1 MTRTTS
7 GTPRAS
13 IIVRSFNEE
22 RHIGRLLELLATQT
36 VADHEVIVV
45 DSGSFDRTRDI
56 AREHGARLLEIESL
70 DFTFGYSLNAGI
82 RAARAPIAGIVSA
95 HTEPLD
101 ERWLENLIA
110 PFEDDKVAM
119 TYGRQV
125 GAPVSKFGERLDF
138 IRTFGSERLNIR
150 AEAPFANNANSA
162 IRVSLWE
169 QEPFD
174 ERLPGLEDI
183 AWAKHWM
190 ENGWNVVYEP
200 AAAIRHI
207 HEETWPQVYRR
218 YYREAVAARQI
229 GIKGSKDIIPE
240 VAREVSYLFGDLA
253 TAAKEKVLSRY
264 LREVLMFRLQKTRG
278 TVAGLRNNDTPTAR
292 KRHSLFFDRDYKAV
306 VVSGPHKAALE
317 RIETTPLTPRE
328 VTVRVAYVGVC
339 GTDLEIL
346 DGRLG
351 YFASGLAHYPI
362 TPGHEFSGTVAAVGA
377 KIEDLNSGDAV
388 VVECIQSCHAC
399 AQCEKGNFI
408 ACPDRREVGVMRRDG
423 AYAEYVTVPAQF
435 AHRLPPGTDLRRAA
449 MCEPLAV
456 VLKGLK
462 RVGRLVGTDGRARFA
477 IVGGGPIG
485 WLAAQVLRHRGH
497 DVTVFDRSESRRA
510 LYRASRIDVR
520 EAPDDLSSFDAV
532 IEATGDPHALQQI
545 LASSRPGSTLLLLGL
560 PYARHDFTFEHIVA
574 FDKTVIGSVG
584 SSAAEFREAITLL
597 PLLDFEP
604 LTKAVMPLDHFEE
617 AWAAFRAREHL
628 KILLQP

>member
-1 MTRTTS
+1 MT
-7 GTPRAS
+7 GNPRVS
-13 IIVRSFNEE
+13 IIVRAFNEE
-22 RHIGRLLELLATQT
+22 RHIGRLLEVLSSQS
-36 VADHEVIVV
+36 VEDHEVIVV

-56 AREHGARLLEIESL
+56 AREHGAVLLEIDSL

-101 ERWLENLIA
+101 ARWLENLIA
-110 PFEDDKVAM
+110 PFEDQTVAM

-125 GAPVSKFGERLDF
+125 GAPASKFGERLDF
-138 IRTFGSERLNIR
+138 LRTFGPARLNIR
-150 AEAPFANNANSA
+150 PQAPFANNANSA
-162 IRVSLWE
+162 IRRALWE
-169 QEPFD
+169 KEPFD

-200 AAAIRHI
+200 AAALRHI

-229 GIKGSKDIIPE
+229 GIKSAKHIVPE
-240 VAREVSYLFGDLA
+240 VAREIGYLFGDLG
-253 TAAKEKVLSRY
+253 TAVKEGVLSDAF
-264 LREVLMFRLQKTRG
+264 REVIMFRLQKTRG
-278 TVAGLRNNDTPTAR
+278 TVAGLRNNGAAVAK
-292 KRHSLFFDRDYKAV
+292 KRQALFFDRDYKAV
-306 VVSGPHKAALE
+306 VVKGPHKAHLE
-317 RIETTPLTPRE
+317 RIEIAPLTPRE
-328 VTVRVAYVGVC
+328 ITVRVAYVGVC

-351 YFASGLAHYPI
+351 YFESGLATYPI
-362 TPGHEFSGTVAAVGA
+362 TPGHEFSGTVAAIGA
-377 KIEDLNSGDAV
+377 KVEDLNAGEPV

-408 ACPDRREVGVMRRDG
+408 ACADRREVGVMRRNG

-435 AHRLPPGTDLRRAA
+435 VHRLPPGTDLKRAA
-449 MCEPLAV
+449 LCEPLAV

-462 RVGRLVGTDGRARFA
+462 RLGRLVGSDGSARCA
-477 IVGGGPIG
+477 VVGGGPIG
-485 WLAAQVLRHRGH
+485 WFAAQVLKHRGH
-497 DVTVFDRSESRRA
+497 EVVVFDRHERRRA
-510 LYRASRIDVR
+510 LYEASGITVQD
-520 EAPDDLSSFDAV
+520 APDDLSSFDAV
-532 IEATGDPHALQQI
+532 IEATGDPVALQQI
-545 LASSRPGSTLLLLGL
+545 LSNSRPGCTLLLLGL

-584 SSAAEFREAITLL
+584 SSADEFREAIALL
-597 PLLDFEP
+597 PLLDFDP
-604 LTKAVMPLDHFEE
+604 LTKAVFPLDHFED
-617 AWAAFRAREHL
+617 AWATFRRSEHL